1 MHPVGPQLRH
11 HNLSQ
16 PGFTETARDE
26 PEARFAVK
34 TVRGGGTAVVVR
46 FGSESG
52 TISSRDISD
61 WTVEHDNTAPLPY
74 IPGSRTFN
82 PTGSPGKA
90 AASAAD
96 AAGSALPRAE
106 KSAAAAAAAAARAG
120 WYSEFQ
126 ESDCGQEACR
136 GNAGGRNVRGMMRSP
151 HVPARSESG
160 SNFGNGDSPTSATE
174 MAALA
179 RNGGSGKQKR
189 LGGKA
194 ARVGWVDK
202 EGSRKWRKQGAD
214 VASDGDGADDKK
226 VDREQFAGALG
237 YPGQQGA
244 GSLVTS
250 HGLPLPPLTA
260 DQERDA
266 VCGADG
272 RWNGDSVSDG
282 AEEDDDSCDD
292 AMSAYFV
299 CSGVQR
305 EQYKGEHLSHSPR
318 DERSSHPSV
327 VTPVRV
333 TEGNQP

>member
-1 MHPVGPQLRH
+1 NGGAGAQRR
-11 HNLSQ
+11 Q
-16 PGFTETARDE
+16 RKAETA
-26 PEARFAVK
+26 
-34 TVRGGGTAVVVR
+34 
-46 FGSESG
+46 
-52 TISSRDISD
+52 
-61 WTVEHDNTAPLPY
+61 
-74 IPGSRTFN
+74 
-82 PTGSPGKA
+82 
-90 AASAAD
+90 
-96 AAGSALPRAE
+96 
-106 KSAAAAAAAAARAG
+106 
-120 WYSEFQ
+120 
-126 ESDCGQEACR
+126 
-136 GNAGGRNVRGMMRSP
+136 
-151 HVPARSESG
+151 
-160 SNFGNGDSPTSATE
+160 
-174 MAALA
+174 
-179 RNGGSGKQKR
+179 
-189 LGGKA
+189 GGKA

-250 HGLPLPPLTA
+250 HGLPSPPLTA

-305 EQYKGEHLSHSPR
+305 EQYKGEHLSVDVASNALAGCGGGVCCRESPEELSEEAIR
-318 DERSSHPSV
+318 ALRPDALLDYMSSRCLAFV
-327 VTPVRV
+327 
-333 TEGNQP
+333 